1 VPTQQAIPEARCS
14 SWLARKEYASSLTL
28 TLALGLPAQG
38 NVHKIARDVNR
49 DARVLYVDNDAVVV
63 SHAQALL
70 ADASLNGL

>member
-14 SWLARKEYASSLTL
+14 SWLARKEYASSL